1 MELYYRR
8 KIEAEKKEKET
19 FDASKRNALT
29 FDTTKSAMR
38 RTG

>member
-8 KIEAEKKEKET
+8 KIEAEKKET
-19 FDASKRNALT
+19 FDAKKRSTIN
-29 FDTTKSAMR
+29 FEVSKSAMR